1 MEVCLI
7 SQSQELYKLCS
18 EVLEE
23 LFGRDISFH
32 TDAKRRSG
40 SDIYIWDFHPNMV
53 FPNDLDWRQKQKHFF
68 LLQRRQ
74 MAAFRQKAPA
84 PDVNLLL
91 KPATRATLKAFLA
104 NSLEKSKD
112 SSAGPQLNSIRADRD
127 EMLQCLIQT
136 NLKLQEYDQERTN
149 FLARAIHD
157 FRAPLTALCGY
168 AGLLLGEQLGPL
180 TEDQKEV
187 LQRMHYSAKR
197 LSRMA
202 SAMFQ
207 LSIGQHVE
215 TKPNL
220 QKGDIRECIDQAMH
234 ELMPFADEKRI
245 SFSVEL
251 SPMEDPLFFERSQL
265 EQVLINI
272 LDNACKFTPKSGLVE
287 IQGYP
292 FFWDRRRH
300 TTGGPGK
307 QDRRTTDS
315 HAPNSFR
322 VDIRDSGPGIA
333 TEHLDRIFEEYTS
346 YSGGQDRSGG
356 GLGLA
361 ICKLILS
368 RHQGRIW
375 AESSSEGA
383 VFSFVLPFRL
393 TDSPTSADS
402 NGFEKTL
409 YAGVV

>member
-1 MEVCLI
+1 
-7 SQSQELYKLCS
+7 
-18 EVLEE
+18 
-23 LFGRDISFH
+23 
-32 TDAKRRSG
+32 
-40 SDIYIWDFHPNMV
+40 
-53 FPNDLDWRQKQKHFF
+53 
-68 LLQRRQ
+68 
-74 MAAFRQKAPA
+74 
-84 PDVNLLL
+84 
-91 KPATRATLKAFLA
+91 
-104 NSLEKSKD
+104 
-112 SSAGPQLNSIRADRD
+112 
-127 EMLQCLIQT
+127 MLQCLIQT

-168 AGLLLGEQLGPL
+168 SGLLLGEELGPL

-197 LSRMA
+197 LSRMT

-215 TKPNL
+215 TKPNF
-220 QKGDIRECIDQAMH
+220 QQSDVRECIDQAVH

-251 SPMEDPLFFERSQL
+251 SPVEEPLFFERAQL

-272 LDNACKFTPKSGLVE
+272 LDNACKFTPKQGLVE

-292 FFWDRRRH
+292 FFWERRRH
-300 TTGGPGK
+300 TTSGPRK
-307 QDRRTTDS
+307 SDRRAKEL

-333 TEHLDRIFEEYTS
+333 AEHLDRIFEEYTS

-361 ICKLILS
+361 ICRLILS

-393 TDSPTSADS
+393 TDSPTSADR
-402 NGFEKTL
+402 NGFEKAL
-409 YAGVV
+409 YVGAV